1 MYVLHRFLIDYD
13 MAMLRALAQN
23 RGVDLTTNRQTE
35 ATDQLAMALLEPFSI
50 RVALARLSSQAR
62 RGLNRL
68 LAAGGRMRAPQFA
81 RQYGAVRPMGPG
93 RLERELPWQEPAN
106 ATEELLYAGLI
117 FRAFSAEQGAPGE
130 FFFVPVD
137 LAPLLPQDD
146 LPSLGFPLEI
156 VSPPA
161 RQDEAQPSLV
171 HDLYVYLVYVQTHD
185 VRPYA
190 DGRLGRKDLT
200 ALLARFTDRGERR
213 LELMRHLAQRL
224 GMVSR
229 PDQCLRLDPQPV
241 KRWLTSSPARQWA
254 TLQEAWR
261 DDPTWNDLCR
271 VPSLMCDEAGRWQND
286 PLSTRRAMLELLARV
301 PPDAWW
307 TVASFVA
314 AVKEVDP
321 DFQRPDG
328 DYVGWYIRDAETRAY
343 LSGFE
348 SWDRVEGAFLVDLLT
363 GPLYWLGIVERAPLG
378 AAIGADA
385 ACRLTESGA
394 RLLGLAPDTAEPLPS
409 APILIRPDFTVEL
422 PDAASLYTQFQVERF
437 AEWEGAAPRRY
448 RLTVSSVGRALTRG
462 VRVEQILAFLR
473 KSSQGPLPPN
483 VVGHLEAWAQ
493 RDGQVD
499 VEEVALVRTKSER
512 AMQELRA
519 LPETRSL
526 IGQQL
531 SPTTALVRKQD
542 LPRLYKALRSL
553 GYLPP
558 E

>member
-13 MAMLRALAQN
+13 MAMLRALAQH
-23 RGVDLTTNRQTE
+23 RGVDLLTNRQTE
-35 ATDQLAMALLEPFSI
+35 AADQLALALLEPFSI
-50 RVALARLSSQAR
+50 RVALARLSPQAR
-62 RGLNRL
+62 KGLDRL
-68 LAAGGRMRAPQFA
+68 LAADGRMRAPQFV

-93 RLERELPWQEPAN
+93 RLDRESPWESPVN
-106 ATEELLYAGLI
+106 ATEELWYAGLI

-137 LAPLLPQDD
+137 LMPLLPQDD
-146 LPSLGFPLEI
+146 LHSPGFPLET
-156 VSPPA
+156 VSPPVPSA
-161 RQDEAQPSLV
+161 EPKPSLV

-190 DGRLGRKDLT
+190 DGRLGRKDLS
-200 ALLARFTDRGERR
+200 ALLTRFTDRGERR
-213 LELMRHLAQRL
+213 LDLMRHLAHRL
-224 GMVSR
+224 EFVSR
-229 PDQCLRLDPQPV
+229 QNEYLRLDPLPV

-271 VPSLMCDEAGRWQND
+271 VPSLVCDEAGRWQND
-286 PLSTRRAMLELLARV
+286 PISTRRTLLGLLARV
-301 PPDAWW
+301 PMDAWW

-314 AVKEVDP
+314 AVKEVEP

-348 SWDRVEGAFLVDLLT
+348 SWDRVEGALLADLLT
-363 GPLYWLGIVERAPLG
+363 GPLYWLGIVDLTPM
-378 AAIGADA
+378 GADV

-394 RLLGLAPDTAEPLPS
+394 RFLGRAPDIAESLPA
-409 APILIRPDFTVEL
+409 APILIRPDFSVEL

-437 AEWEGAAPRRY
+437 AEFEGSAPRRY
-448 RLTVSSVGRALTRG
+448 RLTVGSVGRALTRG
-462 VRVEQILAFLR
+462 VRVDQILAFLQ
-473 KSSQGPLPPN
+473 KSSQGSIPAH

-493 RDGQVD
+493 RYGQVD

-531 SPTTALVRKQD
+531 SPTTALVRTQD